1 MRGNS
6 GSGGWVGPHPSGW
19 ADLGRD
25 LEGRWELAID
35 LKGGS
40 VPCTFEEEQRGQ
52 RGWSRVGQ
60 GEGGRGEGD
69 AAEKR
74 HGDWRREREGFQ
86 LWEEGL
92 GAEP

>member
-60 GEGGRGEGD
+60 GEGGAGGRGCCRE
-69 AAEKR
+69 AAR
-74 HGDWRREREGFQ
+74 G
-86 LWEEGL
+86 LEEGKRRL
-92 GAEP
+92 PAVGRGTWS